1 MKSRNLRALEAF
13 EAVSR
18 HLSLT
23 AAAAELGVTQ
33 SAISHQL
40 RHLTEDLGEKLL
52 HRAGR
57 NVELTPAGIRLATRL
72 RAAFEQIDKS
82 IHETLGT
89 HRQTVRLAV
98 CSCFAPGWLIRR
110 LGDFYADHPQF
121 SLQLRMYAQDPA
133 LTDEVADAF
142 VTTLPTVPGFFALKL
157 RNENLIAVRPGQ
169 NGTGGTPQPLPL
181 ITTSFPPAES
191 LGADWTNYCRF
202 AGLDFDLMHA
212 GHWLE
217 ATHYILALE
226 MARRGLGVALVPDFL
241 AEESLLSGQLE
252 LECAAGMP
260 TNEDYYLCI
269 KNARRAEPALRQLEI
284 WFRSQIPSDTHVNGN
299 V

>member
-40 RHLTEDLGEKLL
+40 RHLTEELGEKLL

-57 NVELTPAGIRLATRL
+57 KVDLTPAGNRLAVQL
-72 RAAFEQIDKS
+72 RTAFAQIDRS
-82 IHETLGT
+82 IDETLGT
-89 HRQTVRLAV
+89 HRKTVRLAV

-110 LGDFYADHPQF
+110 LGDFYADRPGF

-142 VTTLPTVPGFFALKL
+142 VTTFPSAQGYFALKL
-157 RNENLIAVRPGQ
+157 RNENLIAVRPRRSDTSQ
-169 NGTGGTPQPLPL
+169 ALPL
-181 ITTSFPPAES
+181 VTTSFPPAEI
-191 LGADWTNYCRF
+191 LGADWARYCRF

-212 GHWLE
+212 GYWLE
-217 ATHYILALE
+217 ATHYVLALE
-226 MARRGLGVALVPDFL
+226 MARQGLGVALVPDFL
-241 AEESLLSGQLE
+241 AEEALLSEQVQ
-252 LECAAGMP
+252 LECAMGMP

-269 KNARRAEPALRQLEI
+269 KSARRAEPALRELEL
-284 WFRSQIPSDTHVNGN
+284 WFRSQIPSSPLQEAATQLA
-299 V
+299 

>member
-23 AAAAELGVTQ
+23 SAAAELGVTQ

-40 RHLTEDLGEKLL
+40 RHLTENLGEKLL

-57 NVELTPAGIRLATRL
+57 NVELTPAGTRLAARL
-72 RAAFEQIDKS
+72 RSAFDQIDKS
-82 IHETLGT
+82 IDEALGT
-89 HRQTVRLAV
+89 HRQTVRLAI

-110 LGDFYADHPQF
+110 LGDFYTDHPSF

-133 LTDEVADAF
+133 LTDEVADVF

-157 RNENLIAVRPGQ
+157 RDENLIAVRPRQ
-169 NGTGGTPQPLPL
+169 NGTAQALPL
-181 ITTSFPPAES
+181 ITTSFPPTEP
-191 LGADWTNYCRF
+191 LGADWTNYCSF
-202 AGLDFDLMHA
+202 AGLDIDLMHA

-226 MARRGLGVALVPDFL
+226 MARQGLGVALVPDFL
-241 AEESLLSGQLE
+241 AEEALLSGQVE
-252 LECAAGMP
+252 LECAAEMP

-269 KNARRAEPALRQLEI
+269 KNARRAEPALRELEL
-284 WFRSQIPSDTHVNGN
+284 WFRSQIPSNAHSNGN
-299 V
+299 M